1 MLITHGGSPVKEL
14 NVDQFWADDLL
25 AHQNNCFNQSSQ
37 IPLGIRMSDEC
48 VFDELGEE
56 GTPWMPIPRQQRI
69 DLNKRYNDK
78 AERLVGKRLLQES
91 FPPQDANLPAVKRIG
106 EVFGGQYI
114 YHNET
119 EWLTRSVHSYN
130 ELETLLDQVERKD
143 LRAFMLPENWE
154 KEKRRVHEC
163 YGIRPALM
171 RHIRGPVTLA
181 CSIMGTEQF
190 LFLIIDEPDL
200 ARRFSHVITKVTLEM
215 AAIMDEEAG
224 TDAVQQPGFSF
235 ADDNCCLL
243 SPPMYELFGYPVLKE
258 VFARYSPGPEDKRYQ
273 HSDSA
278 MGHLLPLLG
287 SLQLNGV
294 NFGPTVLIPEI
305 RKHLPRARIDG
316 CLSPMTFM
324 RNDREGILRE
334 VQRDL
339 KDALVHNGV
348 NISTAGS
355 INNGS
360 SLESMRLVMQIIQN
374 YGRRAYKEGESDAT
388 NTV

>member
-1 MLITHGGSPVKEL
+1 VKEL

-25 AHQNNCFNQSSQ
+25 AHQNNCFNQSPQ

-130 ELETLLDQVERKD
+130 ELETLLDQVERMD

>member
-1 MLITHGGSPVKEL
+1 MKEL

-25 AHQNNCFNQSSQ
+25 AHQNNCFNQSPQ

-130 ELETLLDQVERKD
+130 ELETLLDQVERMD

-154 KEKRRVHEC
+154 KEKRRVYEC

-224 TDAVQQPGFSF
+224 TDAAQQPGFSF

-324 RNDREGILRE
+324 RNDREGIFRE

-388 NTV
+388 NIV